1 LSNKFSRSH
10 ARLSIEVRSSKFLLT
25 AIAVLAL
32 LALAA
37 IAHTAIALSLRMLLG
52 LATLAYLGWQ
62 WRWQARQQGILLWRD
77 GWQWLAGDHSA
88 RIVDLRRAVIWPA
101 LVVLSFRD
109 TAASDD
115 RWWRR
120 RNLTLSLCRDSLT
133 ADDMRRLRA
142 YLRHWPVLDE
152 ARFE

>member
-1 LSNKFSRSH
+1 MVGNGVQAII
-10 ARLSIEVRSSKFLLT
+10 ARV
-25 AIAVLAL
+25 
-32 LALAA
+32 
-37 IAHTAIALSLRMLLG
+37 
-52 LATLAYLGWQ
+52 
-62 WRWQARQQGILLWRD
+62 
-77 GWQWLAGDHSA
+77 
-88 RIVDLRRAVIWPA
+88 VDLRRAVIWPA

-120 RNLTLSLCRDSLT
+120 RNLTLTLCRDSLT